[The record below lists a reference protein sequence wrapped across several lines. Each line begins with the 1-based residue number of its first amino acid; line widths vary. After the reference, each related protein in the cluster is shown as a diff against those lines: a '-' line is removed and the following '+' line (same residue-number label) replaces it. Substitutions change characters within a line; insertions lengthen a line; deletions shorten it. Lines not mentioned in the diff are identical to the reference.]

1 MNDVAAFFGGAGM
14 PSAKFPNIG
23 DTVTGTITEPPAQQ
37 QQTEIGTGKPLF
49 WDDGKPRMHL
59 VITLQTEL
67 RDPEV
72 EGDTGLRRLYVTGT
86 KVSEGGGMKGAFQRA
101 GIRDLPVG
109 GTLTVTYTHD
119 GKAQKG
125 FSAPKQYEVTFT
137 PPNAAAGFLGNGN
150 STAAT
155 ASSDGKPADM
165 DAATWAG
172 LTPEVQA
179 ALRQVAKLEGK
190 QEVAF

>member
-1 MNDVAAFFGGAGM
+1 
-14 PSAKFPNIG
+14 
-23 DTVTGTITEPPAQQ
+23 
-37 QQTEIGTGKPLF
+37 
-49 WDDGKPRMHL
+49 
-59 VITLQTEL
+59 
-67 RDPEV
+67 
-72 EGDTGLRRLYVTGT
+72 
-86 KVSEGGGMKGAFQRA
+86 MKGAFQRA
-101 GIRDLPVG
+101 GVRDLPVG

-137 PPNAAAGFLGNGN
+137 PPNAAAGFLGTD
-150 STAAT
+150 TAAT
-155 ASSDGKPADM
+155 PSTEGKPADM
-165 DAATWAG
+165 DAATWNG